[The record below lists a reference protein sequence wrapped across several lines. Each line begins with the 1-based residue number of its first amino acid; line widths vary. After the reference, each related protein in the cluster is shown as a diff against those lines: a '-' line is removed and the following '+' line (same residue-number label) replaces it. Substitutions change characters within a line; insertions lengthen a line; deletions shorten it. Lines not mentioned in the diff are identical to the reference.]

1 MWVVRGGGE
10 GVVDERR
17 LIVVH
22 HSNMGN
28 EVFVGELVE
37 SVASDFKREWHAPF
51 ERRRHSG
58 GETQSEQ
65 DTNRSCK
72 PKSKNNHNVLP
83 ANRRG
88 AISRSLTFLLRIV
101 KLDYLN
107 TFQTVFS
114 LFTEAFLR
122 FKAVLR

>member
-1 MWVVRGGGE
+1 
-10 GVVDERR
+10 
-17 LIVVH
+17 
-22 HSNMGN
+22 MGN

-37 SVASDFKREWHAPF
+37 SVASDFKREWPAPF

-72 PKSKNNHNVLP
+72 PESKNNHNNVLP

-101 KLDYLN
+101 QLDYLN